1 MGWLFR
7 SQSRQIQKLN
17 LLVFLTP
24 QVVRDEIDMVEL
36 NSKKAR
42 ELSTLQRET
51 RMEEP
56 NRVKQE
62 VFEKLER
69 PAPQNRSTQPNS
81 DLPTP
86 PQQ

>member
-1 MGWLFR
+1 LGWLFR

-42 ELSTLQRET
+42 EVSSLHRKSRI
-51 RMEEP
+51 EEP
-56 NRVKQE
+56 DRIKQE